1 VASVVRTD
9 GLVDRYFNRK
19 CSRPLTKLFLKTPL
33 TPNAITLL
41 AMSIGLASA
50 VAFAYGGNPAGII
63 GALLLQL
70 SSVVDC
76 CDGEVA
82 RIKHLESPFGD
93 RLDVLADNVVHV
105 AIVAGITWT
114 AYNEE
119 GSVYLVLGLMAA
131 TGMLIDLFVML
142 RDSPANAATESRINN
157 LLAQLANRDFS
168 VLILFLALISK
179 PEWFLWLAAIG
190 SHAYWLLYL
199 WQRRRAVEDV
209 GKSQELL

>member
-1 VASVVRTD
+1 MASVVRTD
-9 GLVDRYFNRK
+9 GFVDRYFNRK
-19 CSRPLTKLFLKTPL
+19 CSRPLTQLFLKTPI
-33 TPNAITLL
+33 TPNVITLL
-41 AMSIGLASA
+41 AMSIGLAA
-50 VAFAYGGNPAGII
+50 AAAFAYGGYAAGII
-63 GALLLQL
+63 GALLFQL

-114 AYNEE
+114 AYREE
-119 GSVYLVLGLMAA
+119 GSIYLVLGLVAA
-131 TGMLIDLFVML
+131 AGMLIDLFVML
-142 RDSPANAATESRINN
+142 RDSPANVATKSRIND

-168 VLILFLALISK
+168 ILILLLALISH
-179 PEWFLWLAAIG
+179 PGWFIWLAAIG

-199 WQRRRAVEDV
+199 WQRRCVVGDA
-209 GKSQELL
+209 GKSEESL

>member
-1 VASVVRTD
+1 MASVVRTD

-19 CSRPLTKLFLKTPL
+19 CSRHLTKLFLKTPL

-41 AMSIGLASA
+41 AMSIGLAA
-50 VAFAYGGNPAGII
+50 AAAFSYGGYAIGML
-63 GALLLQL
+63 GALLFQL
-70 SSVVDC
+70 SSIVDC
-76 CDGEVA
+76 CDGEIA

-105 AIVAGITWT
+105 AIVTGIAWT
-114 AYNEE
+114 AYRDE
-119 GSVYLVLGLMAA
+119 GSVYLVLGLVAA

-142 RDSPANAATESRINN
+142 RYFTPNVATKSRIND

-179 PEWFLWLAAIG
+179 PEWFIWIAAIG
-190 SHAYWLLYL
+190 SHAYWILCL
-199 WQRRRAVEDV
+199 WQGD
-209 GKSQELL
+209 KDS

>member
-1 VASVVRTD
+1 MASVVRTD

-19 CSRPLTKLFLKTPL
+19 CSRPLTQLFLKTPI

-41 AMSIGLASA
+41 AMSIGLAA
-50 VAFAYGGNPAGII
+50 AAAFAYGGYAVGIV
-63 GALLLQL
+63 GALLFQL
-70 SSVVDC
+70 SSIVDC

-105 AIVAGITWT
+105 AIVAGIAWT
-114 AYNEE
+114 AYREE
-119 GSVYLVLGLMAA
+119 GSIYLVLGLVAA
-131 TGMLIDLFVML
+131 VGMLIDLLVML
-142 RDSPANAATESRINN
+142 GDSPANAATESRIND

-168 VLILFLALISK
+168 VLILLLALLSK
-179 PEWFLWLAAIG
+179 PEWFIWLAAIG

-199 WQRRRAVEDV
+199 WRGRLVISER
-209 GKSQELL
+209 L

>member
-1 VASVVRTD
+1 MASVVRTD

-19 CSRPLTKLFLKTPL
+19 CSRPLTQLFLKTPI

-41 AMSIGLASA
+41 AMCIGLVAA
-50 VAFAYGGNPAGII
+50 AAFAYGGYAAGII
-63 GALLLQL
+63 GALLFQF

-114 AYNEE
+114 AYREE
-119 GSVYLVLGLMAA
+119 GSIYLVLGLVAVI
-131 TGMLIDLFVML
+131 GMLIDLFVML
-142 RDSPANAATESRINN
+142 RDSPANRTTESRIND

-168 VLILFLALISK
+168 VLILFLALVSK
-179 PEWFLWLAAIG
+179 PEWFIWIAAIG

-199 WQRRRAVEDV
+199 CRGRFIV
-209 GKSQELL
+209 GLR